1 MKKKLISLLLA
12 LIMALSLLPMSVLA
26 EGADVPTPSAEN
38 GFIDEIYFPVSGSKT
53 KKDTNLERI
62 ENFAFQQE
70 KTTYENVLLP
80 DLVPGKNGVVSSGA
94 AANYLGISIPEEYTG
109 STADEKLYFRVYL
122 DGVNRSDSSS
132 PTSYKKLSKNTL
144 SAANNL
150 INMVYNGMNTIKAG
164 KWSTMTIQVG
174 TVNEEKT
181 DFVKSDVYQ
190 IKLTRQASLHELTV
204 KAGEDTINL
213 SPVPDWINNPYI
225 RDYSVVTAADEITL
239 NLKGTT
245 GAKLLIGKDE
255 VVSGEDV
262 SVALDKYRATPDANV
277 AVVPITVKI
286 STDTV
291 ATETSYRLFV
301 SKENY
306 TPQIKA
312 QPQALIVDKLETA
325 DLTVTAEAGGDGT
338 LTYQWY
344 EKRGSNSSAKIQ
356 GATECTYSAP
366 TVYAGTRSY
375 YCVVT
380 NTVDNA
386 PFTITSEAASVTVN
400 LNVLT
405 APQFYRPMELYG
417 NNGSRVFFQNGKP
430 TFAVYMASG
439 RDAADQA
446 DGLSYEISIYRADKK
461 EANGE
466 LQATSTTFN
475 GEIGGGNGGPYL
487 YIELPSQNVTGTWY
501 YYAVVTVSKDGY
513 ESASRAG
520 NFIPLT
526 FKSAG
531 DIVTE
536 LEGTGSAS
544 DPYLIYNQKDLEYVK
559 GLVEGKNGPAF
570 NFAGQTLAF
579 ANDIEL
585 DTTWTPI
592 GNLKPGGDEND
603 RGPSLQPFCGT
614 IDGRNYTLNIADHG
628 KCLLYYVRNAT
639 VKNMNIQ
646 GDHID
651 GYGLVERYIVDYG
664 EDGKYISQSAAK
676 HRTIDIENVTLKSGT
691 KTLQSGFIGGVAS
704 GANAINI
711 RNCTIEKEV
720 VIGYDKQQS
729 YIGSFAGN
737 FNGTIQNSVS
747 YATVYGKDCV
757 GGLAGQKGQSMGA
770 CDFLNCAFLGEVVAS
785 GDSVGG
791 IIGSGYASAPG
802 TPMVQVHNCYVAA
815 DITGHDRVA
824 GIVGAESAHVG
835 NVDEGDQY
843 GVKGTTSITDNHYFG
858 KLTAAGNNVGGI
870 IGFMYDFTKKSG
882 EATNYFVDSC
892 GASSSIGGVK
902 TGTITGA
909 DRFGLAY
916 SAAAFADGTVT
927 DKLNNSQSGY
937 SYKNWVQGEKYPV
950 FSDKAVVMSLAVS
963 GDYKTDYTV
972 GEALDLTGITLTA
985 TWSDGKTTS
994 VALNDP
1000 ELTITGFDT
1009 NQRGQQTVTLA
1020 YGAAKATITV
1030 TVLLPAGADITVTF
1044 SLLGDSIHGNSG
1056 DKHTLADGNLEKW
1069 IDGVTVTVGNN
1080 ATVLDV
1086 ITKTLGSKYSIENET
1101 GNYIQSITPK
1111 DGKALGEFTNG
1122 NLSGWMYTLNGVH
1135 PNLGVAQQY
1144 LNDGDVIVFHY
1155 TDDYAK
1161 EYEAD
1166 NNKKKTAEEVV
1177 ALIDAIGTVDLS
1189 KGTAIDK
1196 ARVAYDKLTDAEKT
1210 LVTNYSVLTDAES
1223 TYTKLLAEQGKKLG
1237 DIYSTT
1243 GDFMGTLGTPTVNST
1258 GGEWMVIGLA
1268 RSGRPVPAGYY
1279 DNVVEY
1285 VKAMADAN
1293 ERLHRAKVTD
1303 NARVILGLT
1312 AIGKD
1317 VTNVGGHN
1325 LLKGL
1330 DNMAYVQKQGINGP
1344 IFTLIALD
1352 SHNYPTMGDVTREK
1366 LIQVILDAQLPGGGW
1381 NLSGENADTDMTA
1394 MAIQALAPYYKTNET
1409 VKAAVDKALE
1419 ALSALQRN
1427 DGGFG
1432 SWGTVN
1438 SESCAQVIVAL
1449 TALGIDPATD
1459 SRFVKNGNTVLD
1471 ALAGFYVT
1479 GGGFKHTADGE
1490 RNGMATE
1497 QGYYA
1502 LAAYFR
1508 FANAQTSLYD
1518 MSDVTIQT
1526 DSHTHAF
1533 GAWTVTTPATCTA
1546 DGVETRSC
1554 ACGETETRII
1564 PATGHA
1570 FGAWTVT
1577 TPATCTTDGV
1587 ETRSCACGET
1597 ETRII
1602 PATGHAFGA
1611 WTVTTPATCTT
1622 DGVETRSCACGET
1635 ETRAIPATGHV
1646 DADHDGKC
1654 DVCQAVITPVEPGE
1668 TDPSD
1673 PGKTDPT
1680 NPGTDT
1686 PATGDT
1692 GVLVWVIA
1700 LPVALLAAALVLKRK
1715 EREA

>member
-1 MKKKLISLLLA
+1 MKKRIISLLLA
-12 LIMALSLLPMSVLA
+12 LIMALSLLPVSVLA
-26 EGADVPTPSAEN
+26 AGADVPAPSAEN
-38 GFIDEIYFPVSGSKT
+38 GFVDEIYFPVSGSKT
-53 KKDTNLERI
+53 KKGTNLERI

-80 DLVPGKNGVVSSGA
+80 DLVPGKNGKVSSGA
-94 AANYLGISIPEEYTG
+94 AANYLGISIPEKYTG

-122 DGVNRSDSSS
+122 DGKNRSDSSS
-132 PTSYKKLSKNTL
+132 PYSYKKLSTNTL
-144 SAANNL
+144 SDANKL
-150 INMVYNGMNTIKAG
+150 ITTTYNGMSSIEAG

-204 KAGEDTINL
+204 KAGKDTINL

-225 RDYSVVTAADEITL
+225 RDYSVVTAADVITL
-239 NLKGTT
+239 NLKGST
-245 GAKLLIGKDE
+245 GAKFFIGE
-255 VVSGEDV
+255 NAVSSGEDV

-286 STDTV
+286 STDMV

-312 QPQALIVDKLETA
+312 QPQTLTVDKLETA

-344 EKRGSNSSAKIQ
+344 EKRGSNSSEKIQ

-375 YCVVT
+375 YCVIT
-380 NTVDNA
+380 NTVSGA
-386 PFTITSEAASVTVN
+386 PFTVTSETASVTVN
-400 LNVLT
+400 LNALT

-446 DGLSYEISIYRADKK
+446 DDLSYEISIYRADKK
-461 EANGE
+461 DANGE
-466 LQATSTTFN
+466 LQATSTTRN
-475 GEIGGGNGGPYL
+475 GEIGGGNGGPYY

-520 NFIPLT
+520 NFVPLT

-544 DPYLIYNQKDLEYVK
+544 DPYLIYSQKDLAYVK

-592 GNLKPGGDEND
+592 GNLKPNGDEND

-614 IDGRNYTLNIADHG
+614 IDGRNHTLRIADHG

-639 VKNMNIQ
+639 VKNLNIQ

-664 EDGKYISQSAAK
+664 EDGKYISASAAK

-711 RNCTIEKEV
+711 RNCTIEKGV

-737 FNGTIQNSVS
+737 FNGTMKNCVS
-747 YATVYGKDCV
+747 YATVYGVDCV

-770 CDFLNCAFLGEVVAS
+770 CDFLNSAFLGEVVAS
-785 GDSVGG
+785 GDAAGG
-791 IIGSGYASAPG
+791 IIGSGYSGAPG

-843 GVKGTTSITDNHYFG
+843 GVKGTTSITDNHYYG
-858 KLTAAGNNVGGI
+858 KLTATGKNVGGI

-882 EATNYFVDSC
+882 VATNYFVDSC
-892 GASSSIGGVK
+892 GTASSIGGVK

-927 DKLNNSQSGY
+927 AKLNNSQSGY

-950 FSDKAVVMSLAVS
+950 FSDKAVAMSLEAS
-963 GDYKTDYTV
+963 GNYKTTYTM
-972 GEALDLTGITLTA
+972 GDALDLTGITLTA
-985 TWSDGKTTS
+985 KWSDGTTS
-994 VALNDP
+994 GVALNDP
-1000 ELTITGFDT
+1000 ALKISGFDT
-1009 NQRGQQTVTLA
+1009 NTRGQQTVTLS
-1020 YGAAKATITV
+1020 YGAAKAEITV
-1030 TVLLPAGADITVTF
+1030 TVLLPVGKDITVTF
-1044 SLLGDSIHGNSG
+1044 SLLGDSVHGNSG
-1056 DKHTLADGNLEKW
+1056 GKHTLADGNLEKW

-1086 ITKTLGSKYSIENET
+1086 ITKALGSKYIIENKT

-1111 DGKALGEFTNG
+1111 GGTPLGEFTNG
-1122 NLSGWMYTLNGVH
+1122 KLSGWMYTLNGKH
-1135 PNLGVAQQY
+1135 SNLGVAQQY
-1144 LNDGDVIVFHY
+1144 LMNGDVIVFHY
-1155 TDDYAK
+1155 TDDYSRENAFDQQK
-1161 EYEAD
+1161 SAD
-1166 NNKKKTAEEVV
+1166 EVITMI
-1177 ALIDAIGTVDLS
+1177 AAIGTVSLS
-1189 KGTAIDK
+1189 KGAAISQ
-1196 ARVAYDKLTDAEKT
+1196 ARTAYDKLSADEKA
-1210 LVTNYSVLTDAES
+1210 LVTNYD
-1223 TYTKLLAEQGKKLG
+1223 KLLAAEAAYAKLVAEMG
-1237 DIYSTT
+1237 EKLDEIYKTT
-1243 GDFMGTLGTPTVNST
+1243 GDFMATLGTPTVNST

-1285 VKAMADAN
+1285 VKAKADAN

-1303 NARVILGLT
+1303 NARVILALT

-1330 DNMAYVQKQGINGP
+1330 DNMAYVQTQGINGP

-1366 LIQVILDAQLPGGGW
+1366 LIQVILDAQLNDGGW
-1381 NLSGENADTDMTA
+1381 NLSADNADPDMTA

-1438 SESCAQVIVAL
+1438 SEACDQVIVAL
-1449 TALGIDPATD
+1449 TALGIDPIAD

-1479 GGGFKHTADGE
+1479 GGGFRHTAGGDLD
-1490 RNGMATE
+1490 GMATE

-1502 LAAYFR
+1502 LAAYYR
-1508 FANAQTSLYD
+1508 FVNAQTRLYD
-1518 MSDVTIQT
+1518 MTDVTIQT
-1526 DSHTHAF
+1526 GGS
-1533 GAWTVTTPATCTA
+1533 
-1546 DGVETRSC
+1546 
-1554 ACGETETRII
+1554 
-1564 PATGHA
+1564 
-1570 FGAWTVT
+1570 
-1577 TPATCTTDGV
+1577 
-1587 ETRSCACGET
+1587 
-1597 ETRII
+1597 
-1602 PATGHAFGA
+1602 
-1611 WTVTTPATCTT
+1611 
-1622 DGVETRSCACGET
+1622 
-1635 ETRAIPATGHV
+1635 
-1646 DADHDGKC
+1646 
-1654 DVCQAVITPVEPGE
+1654 
-1668 TDPSD
+1668 
-1673 PGKTDPT
+1673 
-1680 NPGTDT
+1680 NT

-1700 LPVALLAAALVLKRK
+1700 LPVAALAAAFVLKRK
-1715 EREA
+1715 EREE

>member
-1 MKKKLISLLLA
+1 MKKRIISLLLA
-12 LIMALSLLPMSVLA
+12 LIMALLLLPVSVLA
-26 EGADVPTPSAEN
+26 AGADVPAPSAEN
-38 GFIDEIYFPVSGSKT
+38 SYVDEIYFPVSAKKSTNDTLERIQGYVFQQGKTTYDVILPDKTVAAIGPPANYFGITVPEKYINSEAEENLYYSVYFDGVLKT
-53 KKDTNLERI
+53 KKPVQLKTEMTRVLSNL
-62 ENFAFQQE
+62 
-70 KTTYENVLLP
+70 YM
-80 DLVPGKNGVVSSGA
+80 KN
-94 AANYLGISIPEEYTG
+94 
-109 STADEKLYFRVYL
+109 
-122 DGVNRSDSSS
+122 
-132 PTSYKKLSKNTL
+132 
-144 SAANNL
+144 
-150 INMVYNGMNTIKAG
+150 IKVG
-164 KWSTMTIQVG
+164 QWSTLTIQVG
-174 TVNEEKT
+174 TVDAAKT
-181 DFVKSDVYQ
+181 SFVKSDVYEFR
-190 IKLTRQASLHELTV
+190 LTRQASLHSLTV
-204 KAGEDTINL
+204 RAGEDALNL
-213 SPVPDWINNPYI
+213 SPAPDWTENPYV
-225 RDYSVVTAADEITL
+225 REYSVITAADEVTL
-239 NLKGTT
+239 KFTGSA
-245 GAKLLIGKDE
+245 GAKFFIGEKEVDGGKDIA
-255 VVSGEDV
+255 VALSAYRAAPDA
-262 SVALDKYRATPDANV
+262 SVAI
-277 AVVPITVKI
+277 VPITVKVD
-286 STDTV
+286 SKTAPTE
-291 ATETSYRLFV
+291 ATYRLFV

-306 TPQIKA
+306 IPQIKT
-312 QPQALIVDKLETA
+312 QPQNVTVNKLESATLSVAAETA
-325 DLTVTAEAGGDGT
+325 GNGK
-338 LTYQWY
+338 LTYQWH
-344 EKRGSNSSAKIQ
+344 EKYSSSDTEIS
-356 GATECTYSAP
+356 GATESTYSAP
-366 TVYAGTRSY
+366 TTYAGTKNY
-375 YCVVT
+375 YCVIT
-380 NTVDNA
+380 NTVSGA
-386 PFTITSEAASVTVN
+386 PFTVTSETASVTVN

-405 APQFYRPMELYG
+405 APQFYLPMELFS

-430 TFAVYMASG
+430 TFAVYVASSRG
-439 RDAADQA
+439 AADQA
-446 DGLSYEISIYRADKK
+446 DGLKYEISIYRTDKK
-461 EANGE
+461 DANGE
-466 LQATSTTFN
+466 RQVISTIPN
-475 GEIGGGNGGPYL
+475 GSAGSGGGSGPFY
-487 YIELPSQNVTGTWY
+487 YIELPSQNITGTWY

-513 ESASRAG
+513 ESKSRVG
-520 NFIPLT
+520 NFVPLT

-544 DPYLIYNQKDLEYVK
+544 DPYLIYSQKDLAYVK

-592 GNLKPGGDEND
+592 GNLKPNGDEND
-603 RGPSLQPFCGT
+603 LGPSLQPFCGT
-614 IDGRNYTLNIADHG
+614 IDGRNHTLSIADHG
-628 KCLLYYVRNAT
+628 KCLLYYVRNAA
-639 VKNMNIQ
+639 VKNLNIQ

-664 EDGKYISQSAAK
+664 EDGKYISATAAK

-711 RNCTIEKEV
+711 RNCTIEKGV

-737 FNGTIQNSVS
+737 FNGTMKNCVS
-747 YATVYGKDCV
+747 YATVYGVDCV

-770 CDFLNCAFLGEVVAS
+770 CDFLNSAFLGEVVAS
-785 GDSVGG
+785 GDAVGG
-791 IIGSGYASAPG
+791 IIGSGYPSAPG

-815 DITGHDRVA
+815 DIAGHDRVG
-824 GIVGAESAHVG
+824 GIAGAESAHVG

-843 GVKGTTSITDNHYFG
+843 GVKGTTSISDTHYYG
-858 KLTAAGNNVGGI
+858 KLTATGKNVGGI

-892 GASSSIGGVK
+892 GTASSIGGVK

-909 DRFGLAY
+909 DRFGLACL
-916 SAAAFADGTVT
+916 ATEFADGTVT
-927 DKLNNSQSGY
+927 AKLNNSQSGY

-950 FSDKAVVMSLAVS
+950 FSDKAVAMSLEAS
-963 GDYKTDYTV
+963 GNYKTTYTM
-972 GEALDLTGITLTA
+972 GDALDLTGITLTA
-985 TWSDGKTTS
+985 KWSDGTTS
-994 VALNDP
+994 GVALNDP
-1000 ELTITGFDT
+1000 ELKITGFDT
-1009 NQRGQQTVTLA
+1009 NTRGQQTVTLS
-1020 YGAAKATITV
+1020 YGAAKAEITV
-1030 TVLLPAGADITVTF
+1030 TVLLPVGKNITVTF
-1044 SLLGDSIHGNSG
+1044 SLLGDSVHGNSG

-1086 ITKTLGSKYSIENET
+1086 ITKALGSKYSIENET

-1111 DGKALGEFTNG
+1111 DGTALGEFTNG
-1122 NLSGWMYTLNGVH
+1122 SLSGWMYTLNGVH

-1144 LNDGDVIVFHY
+1144 LNEGDVIVFHY

-1237 DIYSTT
+1237 DIYKTT

-1303 NARVILGLT
+1303 NARVILALT

-1366 LIQVILDAQLPGGGW
+1366 LIETILDAQLPGGGW

-1459 SRFVKNGNTVLD
+1459 SRFVKNGSTVLG
-1471 ALAGFYVT
+1471 ALAGFYVD

-1502 LAAYFR
+1502 LAAYYR

-1526 DSHTHAF
+1526 
-1533 GAWTVTTPATCTA
+1533 GGNTPA
-1546 DGVETRSC
+1546 DPDDPGK
-1554 ACGETETRII
+1554 
-1564 PATGHA
+1564 
-1570 FGAWTVT
+1570 
-1577 TPATCTTDGV
+1577 TDP
-1587 ETRSCACGET
+1587 SD
-1597 ETRII
+1597 
-1602 PATGHAFGA
+1602 P
-1611 WTVTTPATCTT
+1611 
-1622 DGVETRSCACGET
+1622 
-1635 ETRAIPATGHV
+1635 
-1646 DADHDGKC
+1646 GK
-1654 DVCQAVITPVEPGE
+1654 

-1700 LPVALLAAALVLKRK
+1700 LPVALLAAAFVLKRK

>member
-1 MKKKLISLLLA
+1 MKKRIISLLLA
-12 LIMALSLLPMSVLA
+12 LIMALSLLPVSVLA
-26 EGADVPTPSAEN
+26 AGADVPAPSAEN
-38 GFIDEIYFPVSGSKT
+38 GFVDEIYFPVSGSKT

-150 INMVYNGMNTIKAG
+150 ITMVYNGMNTIKAG

-174 TVNEEKT
+174 TINEEKT

-204 KAGEDTINL
+204 KAGEDTIDL
-213 SPVPDWINNPYI
+213 SPTPDWINNPYI

-286 STDTV
+286 STDMV

-312 QPQALIVDKLETA
+312 QPQALTVDKLETA

-487 YIELPSQNVTGTWY
+487 YIELPSQNITGTWY

-513 ESASRAG
+513 ESKSRAG
-520 NFIPLT
+520 NFVPLT

-544 DPYLIYNQKDLEYVK
+544 DPYLIYSQKDLAYVK

-592 GNLKPGGDEND
+592 GNLKPNGDEND
-603 RGPSLQPFCGT
+603 LGPSLQPFCGT
-614 IDGRNYTLNIADHG
+614 IDGRNHTLSIADHG
-628 KCLLYYVRNAT
+628 KCLLYYVRNAA
-639 VKNMNIQ
+639 VKNLNIQ

-664 EDGKYISQSAAK
+664 EDGKYISASAAK

-711 RNCTIEKEV
+711 RNCTIEKGV

-729 YIGSFAGN
+729 YIGSFAGS
-737 FNGTIQNSVS
+737 FNGTMKNCVS
-747 YATVYGKDCV
+747 YATVYGVDCV

-770 CDFLNCAFLGEVVAS
+770 CDFLNSAFLGEVVAS
-785 GDSVGG
+785 GDAVGG
-791 IIGSGYASAPG
+791 IIGSGYPSAPG

-815 DITGHDRVA
+815 DIAGHDRVG
-824 GIVGAESAHVG
+824 GIAGAESAHVG

-843 GVKGTTSITDNHYFG
+843 GVKGTTSITDNHYYG
-858 KLTAAGNNVGGI
+858 KLTATGKNVGGI

-892 GASSSIGGVK
+892 GTASSIGGVK

-927 DKLNNSQSGY
+927 AKLNNSQSGY

-950 FSDKAVVMSLAVS
+950 FSDKAVAMSLEAS
-963 GDYKTDYTV
+963 GNYKTTYTM
-972 GEALDLTGITLTA
+972 GDALDLTGISLTA
-985 TWSDGKTTS
+985 TWSDSTTTS

-1000 ELTITGFDT
+1000 ELKISGFDT
-1009 NQRGQQTVTLA
+1009 NTRGQQTVTLS
-1020 YGAAKATITV
+1020 YGAAKAEITV
-1030 TVLLPAGADITVTF
+1030 TVLLPVGKDISVTF
-1044 SLLGDSIHGNSG
+1044 SLLGDSVHGNSG

-1086 ITKTLGSKYSIENET
+1086 ITKALGSKYTIENET

-1111 DGKALGEFTNG
+1111 GGKALGEFTNG
-1122 NLSGWMYTLNGVH
+1122 NLSGWMYTLNGKH
-1135 PNLGVAQQY
+1135 SNLGVAQQY
-1144 LNDGDVIVFHY
+1144 LMNGDVIVFHY
-1155 TDDYAK
+1155 TDDYTRENAFDQQK
-1161 EYEAD
+1161 SAD
-1166 NNKKKTAEEVV
+1166 EVI
-1177 ALIDAIGTVDLS
+1177 AMIAAIGPVSLS
-1189 KGTAIDK
+1189 KGAAISQ
-1196 ARVAYDKLTDAEKT
+1196 ARTAYDKLSADEKA
-1210 LVTNYSVLTDAES
+1210 LVTNYD
-1223 TYTKLLAEQGKKLG
+1223 KLLTAEAAYAKLVAEMGKKR
-1237 DIYSTT
+1237 DEIYKTT

-1279 DNVVEY
+1279 DNVVDY
-1285 VKAMADAN
+1285 VKAKADAN
-1293 ERLHRAKVTD
+1293 ERLHPAKVTD
-1303 NARVILGLT
+1303 NARVILALT

-1330 DNMAYVQKQGINGP
+1330 DNMAYVQTQGINGP

-1366 LIQVILDAQLPGGGW
+1366 LIQVILAAQLTDGGW
-1381 NLSGENADTDMTA
+1381 NLSGENADPDMTA

-1409 VKAAVDKALE
+1409 VKAAVDKALDV
-1419 ALSALQRN
+1419 LSGLQQG

-1449 TALGIDPATD
+1449 TALGIDPTAD
-1459 SRFVKNGNTVLD
+1459 SRFVKNGYTVLD

-1479 GGGFKHTADGE
+1479 GGGFRHTAGGE

-1502 LAAYFR
+1502 LAAYYR
-1508 FANAQTSLYD
+1508 FANAQTRLYD
-1518 MSDVTIQT
+1518 MTDVAIQT
-1526 DSHTHAF
+1526 GGS
-1533 GAWTVTTPATCTA
+1533 
-1546 DGVETRSC
+1546 
-1554 ACGETETRII
+1554 
-1564 PATGHA
+1564 
-1570 FGAWTVT
+1570 
-1577 TPATCTTDGV
+1577 
-1587 ETRSCACGET
+1587 
-1597 ETRII
+1597 
-1602 PATGHAFGA
+1602 
-1611 WTVTTPATCTT
+1611 
-1622 DGVETRSCACGET
+1622 
-1635 ETRAIPATGHV
+1635 
-1646 DADHDGKC
+1646 
-1654 DVCQAVITPVEPGE
+1654 
-1668 TDPSD
+1668 
-1673 PGKTDPT
+1673 
-1680 NPGTDT
+1680 NT

-1692 GVLVWVIA
+1692 GVLVWVVA
-1700 LPVALLAAALVLKRK
+1700 LPVAAVAAAFVLKRK
-1715 EREA
+1715 ERQA

>member
-1 MKKKLISLLLA
+1 MKKRIISLLLA
-12 LIMALSLLPMSVLA
+12 LIMALLLLPVSVLA
-26 EGADVPTPSAEN
+26 AGADVPAPSAEN
-38 GFIDEIYFPVSGSKT
+38 SYVDEIYFPVSAKKSTNDTLERIQGYVFQQGKTTYDVILPDKTVAAIGPPANYFGITVPEKYINSEAEENLYYSVYFDGVLKT
-53 KKDTNLERI
+53 KKPVQL
-62 ENFAFQQE
+62 
-70 KTTYENVLLP
+70 KTEMTRVLSYLYM
-80 DLVPGKNGVVSSGA
+80 KN
-94 AANYLGISIPEEYTG
+94 
-109 STADEKLYFRVYL
+109 
-122 DGVNRSDSSS
+122 
-132 PTSYKKLSKNTL
+132 
-144 SAANNL
+144 
-150 INMVYNGMNTIKAG
+150 IKVG
-164 KWSTMTIQVG
+164 QWSTLTIQVG
-174 TVNEEKT
+174 TVDAAKT
-181 DFVKSDVYQ
+181 SFVKSDVYEFR
-190 IKLTRQASLHELTV
+190 LTRQASLHSLTV
-204 KAGEDTINL
+204 RAGEDALNL
-213 SPVPDWINNPYI
+213 SPAPDWTENPYV
-225 RDYSVVTAADEITL
+225 REYSVITAADEVTL
-239 NLKGTT
+239 NFTGSA
-245 GAKLLIGKDE
+245 GAKFFIGEKEVDGGKDIA
-255 VVSGEDV
+255 VALSAYRAAPDA
-262 SVALDKYRATPDANV
+262 SVAI
-277 AVVPITVKI
+277 VPITVKVD
-286 STDTV
+286 SKTAPTE
-291 ATETSYRLFV
+291 ATYRLFV

-306 TPQIKA
+306 IPQIKT
-312 QPQALIVDKLETA
+312 QPQNVTVNKLESATLSVAAETA
-325 DLTVTAEAGGDGT
+325 GNGK
-338 LTYQWY
+338 LTYQWH
-344 EKRGSNSSAKIQ
+344 EKYSSSDTEIS
-356 GATECTYSAP
+356 GATESTYSAP
-366 TVYAGTRSY
+366 TTYAGTKNY
-375 YCVVT
+375 YCVIT
-380 NTVDNA
+380 NTVSGA
-386 PFTITSEAASVTVN
+386 PFTVTSETASVTVN

-405 APQFYRPMELYG
+405 APQFYLPMELFS

-430 TFAVYMASG
+430 TFAVYVASSRG
-439 RDAADQA
+439 AADQA
-446 DGLSYEISIYRADKK
+446 DGLKYEISIYRTDKK
-461 EANGE
+461 DANGE
-466 LQATSTTFN
+466 RQVISTIPN
-475 GEIGGGNGGPYL
+475 GSAGSGGGSGPFY
-487 YIELPSQNVTGTWY
+487 YIELPSQNITGTWY

-513 ESASRAG
+513 ESKSRVG
-520 NFIPLT
+520 NFVPLT

-544 DPYLIYNQKDLEYVK
+544 DPYLIYSQKDLAYVK

-592 GNLKPGGDEND
+592 GNLKPNGDEND
-603 RGPSLQPFCGT
+603 LGPSLQPFCGT
-614 IDGRNYTLNIADHG
+614 IDGRNHTLSIADHG
-628 KCLLYYVRNAT
+628 KCLLYYVRNAA
-639 VKNMNIQ
+639 VKNLNIQ

-664 EDGKYISQSAAK
+664 EDGKYISATAAK

-711 RNCTIEKEV
+711 RNCTIEKGV

-737 FNGTIQNSVS
+737 FNGTMKNCVS
-747 YATVYGKDCV
+747 YATVYGVDCV

-770 CDFLNCAFLGEVVAS
+770 CDFLNSAFLGEVVAS
-785 GDSVGG
+785 GDAVGG
-791 IIGSGYASAPG
+791 IIGSGYPSAPG

-815 DITGHDRVA
+815 DIAGHDRVG
-824 GIVGAESAHVG
+824 GIAGAESAHVG

-843 GVKGTTSITDNHYFG
+843 GVKGTTSISDTHYYG
-858 KLTAAGNNVGGI
+858 KLTATGKNVGGI

-892 GASSSIGGVK
+892 GTASSIGGVK

-909 DRFGLAY
+909 DRFGLACL
-916 SAAAFADGTVT
+916 ATEFADGTVT
-927 DKLNNSQSGY
+927 AKLNNSQSGY

-950 FSDKAVVMSLAVS
+950 FSDKAVAMSLEAS
-963 GDYKTDYTV
+963 GNYKTTYTM
-972 GEALDLTGITLTA
+972 GDALDLTGITLTA
-985 TWSDGKTTS
+985 KWSDGTTS
-994 VALNDP
+994 GVALNDP
-1000 ELTITGFDT
+1000 ELKITGFDT
-1009 NQRGQQTVTLA
+1009 NTRGQQTVTLS
-1020 YGAAKATITV
+1020 YGAAKAEITV
-1030 TVLLPAGADITVTF
+1030 TVLLPVGKNITVTF
-1044 SLLGDSIHGNSG
+1044 SLLGDSVHGNSG

-1086 ITKTLGSKYSIENET
+1086 ITKALGSKYSIENET

-1111 DGKALGEFTNG
+1111 DGTALGEFTNG
-1122 NLSGWMYTLNGVH
+1122 SLSGWMYTLNGVH

-1189 KGTAIDK
+1189 KAGAISA
-1196 ARVAYDKLTDAEKT
+1196 ARSAYDKLTDAEKA
-1210 LVTNYSVLTDAES
+1210 LVTNYNVLVAAEAA
-1223 TYTKLLAEQGKKLG
+1223 YAKLVAEMGEKL
-1237 DIYSTT
+1237 DEIYKTT
-1243 GDFMGTLGTPTVNST
+1243 GDFIQGLGTPTVNST

-1268 RSGRPVPAGYY
+1268 RSGRTVPAGYY

-1285 VKAMADAN
+1285 VKAKADAN
-1293 ERLHRAKVTD
+1293 ERLHPAKVTD
-1303 NARVILGLT
+1303 NARVILALT

-1394 MAIQALAPYYKTNET
+1394 MAIQALAPYYKTSET

-1419 ALSALQRN
+1419 ALSALQQG

-1438 SESCAQVIVAL
+1438 SESCDQVIVAL

-1459 SRFVKNGNTVLD
+1459 SRFIKNGLTVLD
-1471 ALAGFYVT
+1471 ALAGFYVN
-1479 GGGFKHTADGE
+1479 GGGFKHVADKG
-1490 RNGMATE
+1490 RDGMATE

-1502 LAAYFR
+1502 LASYYR
-1508 FANAQTSLYD
+1508 FVNGQTSLYD

-1526 DSHTHAF
+1526 
-1533 GAWTVTTPATCTA
+1533 GGNTPA
-1546 DGVETRSC
+1546 D
-1554 ACGETETRII
+1554 
-1564 PATGHA
+1564 PDD
-1570 FGAWTVT
+1570 
-1577 TPATCTTDGV
+1577 P
-1587 ETRSCACGET
+1587 
-1597 ETRII
+1597 
-1602 PATGHAFGA
+1602 
-1611 WTVTTPATCTT
+1611 
-1622 DGVETRSCACGET
+1622 
-1635 ETRAIPATGHV
+1635 
-1646 DADHDGKC
+1646 GK
-1654 DVCQAVITPVEPGE
+1654 

-1700 LPVALLAAALVLKRK
+1700 LPVALLAAAFVLKRK
-1715 EREA
+1715 EREE

>member
-1 MKKKLISLLLA
+1 MKKRIISLLLA
-12 LIMALSLLPMSVLA
+12 LIMALLLLPVSVLA
-26 EGADVPTPSAEN
+26 AGADVPAPSAEN
-38 GFIDEIYFPVSGSKT
+38 SYVDEIYFPVSAKKSTNDTLERIQGYVFQQGKTTYDVILPDKTVAAIGPPANYFGITVPEKYINSEAEENLYYSVYFDGVLKT
-53 KKDTNLERI
+53 KKPVQL
-62 ENFAFQQE
+62 
-70 KTTYENVLLP
+70 KTEMTRVLSYLYM
-80 DLVPGKNGVVSSGA
+80 KN
-94 AANYLGISIPEEYTG
+94 
-109 STADEKLYFRVYL
+109 
-122 DGVNRSDSSS
+122 
-132 PTSYKKLSKNTL
+132 
-144 SAANNL
+144 
-150 INMVYNGMNTIKAG
+150 IKVG
-164 KWSTMTIQVG
+164 QWSTLTIQVG
-174 TVNEEKT
+174 TVDAAKT
-181 DFVKSDVYQ
+181 SFVKSDVYEFR
-190 IKLTRQASLHELTV
+190 LTRQASLHSLTV
-204 KAGEDTINL
+204 RAGEDALNL
-213 SPVPDWINNPYI
+213 SPAPDWTENPYV
-225 RDYSVVTAADEITL
+225 REYSVITAADEVTL
-239 NLKGTT
+239 KFTGSA
-245 GAKLLIGKDE
+245 GAKFFIGEKEVDGGKDIA
-255 VVSGEDV
+255 VALSAYRAAPDA
-262 SVALDKYRATPDANV
+262 SVAI
-277 AVVPITVKI
+277 VPITVKVD
-286 STDTV
+286 SKTAPTE
-291 ATETSYRLFV
+291 ATYRLFV

-306 TPQIKA
+306 IPQIKT
-312 QPQALIVDKLETA
+312 QPQNVTVNKLESATLSVAAETA
-325 DLTVTAEAGGDGT
+325 GNGK
-338 LTYQWY
+338 LTYQWH
-344 EKRGSNSSAKIQ
+344 EKYSSSDTEIS
-356 GATECTYSAP
+356 GATESTYSAP
-366 TVYAGTRSY
+366 TTYAGTKNY
-375 YCVVT
+375 YCVIT
-380 NTVDNA
+380 NTVSGA
-386 PFTITSEAASVTVN
+386 PFTVTSETASVTVN

-405 APQFYRPMELYG
+405 APQFYLPMELFS

-430 TFAVYMASG
+430 TFAVYVASSRG
-439 RDAADQA
+439 AADQA
-446 DGLSYEISIYRADKK
+446 DGLKYEISIYRTDKK
-461 EANGE
+461 DANGE
-466 LQATSTTFN
+466 RQVISTIPN
-475 GEIGGGNGGPYL
+475 GSAGSGGGSGPFY
-487 YIELPSQNVTGTWY
+487 YIELPSQNITGTWY

-513 ESASRAG
+513 ESKSRVG
-520 NFIPLT
+520 NFVPLT

-544 DPYLIYNQKDLEYVK
+544 DPYLIYSQKDLAYVK

-592 GNLKPGGDEND
+592 GNLKPNGDEND
-603 RGPSLQPFCGT
+603 LGPSLQPFCGT
-614 IDGRNYTLNIADHG
+614 IDGRNHTLSIADHG
-628 KCLLYYVRNAT
+628 KCLLYYVRNAA
-639 VKNMNIQ
+639 VKNLNIQ

-664 EDGKYISQSAAK
+664 EDGKYISATAAK

-711 RNCTIEKEV
+711 RNCTIEKGV

-737 FNGTIQNSVS
+737 FNGTMKNCVS
-747 YATVYGKDCV
+747 YATVYGVDCV

-770 CDFLNCAFLGEVVAS
+770 CDFLNSAFLGEVVAS
-785 GDSVGG
+785 GDAVGG
-791 IIGSGYASAPG
+791 IIGSGYPSAPG

-815 DITGHDRVA
+815 DIAGHDRVG
-824 GIVGAESAHVG
+824 GIAGAESAHVG

-843 GVKGTTSITDNHYFG
+843 GVKGTTSISDTHYYG
-858 KLTAAGNNVGGI
+858 KLTATGKNVGGI

-892 GASSSIGGVK
+892 GTASSIGGVK

-909 DRFGLAY
+909 DRFGLACL
-916 SAAAFADGTVT
+916 ATEFADGTVT
-927 DKLNNSQSGY
+927 AKLNNSQSGY

-950 FSDKAVVMSLAVS
+950 FSDKAVAMSLEAS
-963 GDYKTDYTV
+963 GNYKTTYTM
-972 GEALDLTGITLTA
+972 GDALDLTGITLTA
-985 TWSDGKTTS
+985 KWSDGTTS
-994 VALNDP
+994 GVALNDP
-1000 ELTITGFDT
+1000 ELKITGFDT
-1009 NQRGQQTVTLA
+1009 NTRGQQTVTLS
-1020 YGAAKATITV
+1020 YGAAKAEITV
-1030 TVLLPAGADITVTF
+1030 TVLLPVGKNITVTF
-1044 SLLGDSIHGNSG
+1044 SLLGDSVHGNSG

-1086 ITKTLGSKYSIENET
+1086 ITKALGSKYSIENET

-1111 DGKALGEFTNG
+1111 DGTALGEFTNG
-1122 NLSGWMYTLNGVH
+1122 SLSGWMYTLNGVH

-1144 LNDGDVIVFHY
+1144 LNEGDVIVFHY

-1189 KGTAIDK
+1189 KAGAISA
-1196 ARVAYDKLTDAEKT
+1196 ARSAYDKLTDAEKA
-1210 LVTNYSVLTDAES
+1210 LVTNYNVLVAAEAA
-1223 TYTKLLAEQGKKLG
+1223 YAKLVAEMGEKL
-1237 DIYSTT
+1237 DEIYKTT
-1243 GDFMGTLGTPTVNST
+1243 GDFIQGLGTPTVNST

-1268 RSGRPVPAGYY
+1268 RSGRTVPAGYY

-1409 VKAAVDKALE
+1409 VKAAVDKALDV
-1419 ALSALQRN
+1419 LSGLQQG

-1479 GGGFKHTADGE
+1479 GGGFKHTAGGDLD
-1490 RNGMATE
+1490 GMATE

-1502 LAAYFR
+1502 LAAYYR

-1526 DSHTHAF
+1526 
-1533 GAWTVTTPATCTA
+1533 GGNTPA
-1546 DGVETRSC
+1546 DPDDPGK
-1554 ACGETETRII
+1554 
-1564 PATGHA
+1564 
-1570 FGAWTVT
+1570 
-1577 TPATCTTDGV
+1577 TDP
-1587 ETRSCACGET
+1587 SD
-1597 ETRII
+1597 
-1602 PATGHAFGA
+1602 P
-1611 WTVTTPATCTT
+1611 
-1622 DGVETRSCACGET
+1622 
-1635 ETRAIPATGHV
+1635 
-1646 DADHDGKC
+1646 GK
-1654 DVCQAVITPVEPGE
+1654 

-1700 LPVALLAAALVLKRK
+1700 LPVALLAAAFVLKRK

>member
-1 MKKKLISLLLA
+1 MKKKIISLLLA
-12 LIMALSLLPMSVLA
+12 LVMAVSLLPMSVLA
-26 EGADVPTPSAEN
+26 EGADVPAPSAEN
-38 GFIDEIYFPVSGSKT
+38 GFVDEIYFPVSGSKT

-80 DLVPGKNGVVSSGA
+80 DLVPGKNGAVSSGA
-94 AANYLGISIPEEYTG
+94 AANYLGISIPEKYTG

-132 PTSYKKLSKNTL
+132 PYSYKKLSNNTL
-144 SAANNL
+144 SDANKL
-150 INMVYNGMNTIKAG
+150 ITMVYNGMSSIKAG

-190 IKLTRQASLHELTV
+190 IKLTRRASLHELTV

-225 RDYSVVTAADEITL
+225 RDYSVVTAADVITL
-239 NLKGTT
+239 NLKGST
-245 GAKLLIGKDE
+245 GAKFFIGE
-255 VVSGEDV
+255 NAVSSGEDV

-286 STDTV
+286 STDMV

-312 QPQALIVDKLETA
+312 QPQALTVDKLETA

-520 NFIPLT
+520 NFVPLT

-544 DPYLIYNQKDLEYVK
+544 DPYLIYSQKDLEYVK
-559 GLVEGKNGPAF
+559 GLVEGKNGAAF

-614 IDGRNYTLNIADHG
+614 IDGRNHTLSIADHG

-639 VKNMNIQ
+639 VKNLNIQ

-711 RNCTIEKEV
+711 RNCTIEKGV

-729 YIGSFAGN
+729 YIGSFAGD
-737 FNGTIQNSVS
+737 FNGTMKNCVS
-747 YATVYGKDCV
+747 YATVYGVDCV

-770 CDFLNCAFLGEVVAS
+770 CDFLNSAFLGEVVAS
-785 GDSVGG
+785 GDAVGG
-791 IIGSGYASAPG
+791 IIGSGYPGAPG

-843 GVKGTTSITDNHYFG
+843 GVKGTTSITDNHYYG
-858 KLTAAGNNVGGI
+858 KLTATGKNVGGI

-892 GASSSIGGVK
+892 GTASSIGGVK

-927 DKLNNSQSGY
+927 AKLNNSQSGY

-950 FSDKAVVMSLAVS
+950 FSDKAVAMSLEAS
-963 GDYKTDYTV
+963 GNYKTTYTM
-972 GEALDLTGITLTA
+972 GDALDLTGITLTA
-985 TWSDGKTTS
+985 KWSDGTTS
-994 VALNDP
+994 GVALNDP
-1000 ELTITGFDT
+1000 ELKITGFDT
-1009 NQRGQQTVTLA
+1009 NTRGQQTVTLS
-1020 YGAAKATITV
+1020 YGAAKAEITV
-1030 TVLLPAGADITVTF
+1030 TVLLPVGKDITVTF
-1044 SLLGDSIHGNSG
+1044 SLLGDSVHGNSG

-1086 ITKTLGSKYSIENET
+1086 ITKALGSKYSIENKT

-1111 DGKALGEFTNG
+1111 GGTALGEFTNG
-1122 NLSGWMYTLNGVH
+1122 NLSGWMYTLNGKH
-1135 PNLGVAQQY
+1135 SDLGVAQQY
-1144 LNDGDVIVFHY
+1144 LMNGDVIVFHY
-1155 TDDYAK
+1155 TDDYSRENAFDQQK
-1161 EYEAD
+1161 SAD
-1166 NNKKKTAEEVV
+1166 EVITMI
-1177 ALIDAIGTVDLS
+1177 AAIGTVSLS
-1189 KGTAIDK
+1189 KGAAISQ
-1196 ARVAYDKLTDAEKT
+1196 ARTAYDKLSADEKA
-1210 LVTNYSVLTDAES
+1210 LVTNYD
-1223 TYTKLLAEQGKKLG
+1223 KLLAAEAAYAKLVAEMGKKL
-1237 DIYSTT
+1237 DELYKTT

-1279 DNVVEY
+1279 DNVVDY
-1285 VKAMADAN
+1285 VKAKADAN
-1293 ERLHRAKVTD
+1293 ERLHPAKVTD
-1303 NARVILGLT
+1303 NARVILALT

-1330 DNMAYVQKQGINGP
+1330 DNMAYVQTQGINGP

-1366 LIQVILDAQLPGGGW
+1366 LIQVILDARLSNGGW
-1381 NLSGENADTDMTA
+1381 NLSGNDADPDMTA
-1394 MAIQALAPYYKTNET
+1394 MAIQSLAPYYKENEA
-1409 VKAAVDKALE
+1409 VKAAVDKALDV
-1419 ALSALQRN
+1419 LSELQLAT
-1427 DGGFG
+1427 GGFG
-1432 SWGTVN
+1432 SWGTEN

-1449 TALGIDPATD
+1449 TALGIDPTAD
-1459 SRFVKNGNTVLD
+1459 SRFVKNDLTVLD
-1471 ALAGFYVT
+1471 ALAGFYVN
-1479 GGGFKHTADGE
+1479 GGGFRHTAGGDLD
-1490 RNGMATE
+1490 GMATE

-1502 LAAYFR
+1502 LAAYYR
-1508 FANAQTSLYD
+1508 FANAQTRLYD
-1518 MSDVTIQT
+1518 MTDVTIQT
-1526 DSHTHAF
+1526 
-1533 GAWTVTTPATCTA
+1533 G
-1546 DGVETRSC
+1546 G
-1554 ACGETETRII
+1554 
-1564 PATGHA
+1564 
-1570 FGAWTVT
+1570 
-1577 TPATCTTDGV
+1577 
-1587 ETRSCACGET
+1587 
-1597 ETRII
+1597 
-1602 PATGHAFGA
+1602 
-1611 WTVTTPATCTT
+1611 
-1622 DGVETRSCACGET
+1622 
-1635 ETRAIPATGHV
+1635 
-1646 DADHDGKC
+1646 
-1654 DVCQAVITPVEPGE
+1654 
-1668 TDPSD
+1668 
-1673 PGKTDPT
+1673 
-1680 NPGTDT
+1680 NNT

-1700 LPVALLAAALVLKRK
+1700 LPVTILAAAFVLKRK